1 MIIYKLT
8 GTRKLTG
15 CVAVITSPKMATIA
29 SDIDIIISANF
40 DNNDNEDYILLESV
54 KITIEVKK

>member
-8 GTRKLTG
+8 GIRKLTG
-15 CVAVITSPKMATIA
+15 GVVVITSPKMATIA

-40 DNNDNEDYILLESV
+40 DKNAKEDYILLESIT
-54 KITIEVKK
+54 ITIEIKK